1 MTRLTELAQVLDPDG
16 RDRVADVRMVRGN
29 ELHCSVR
36 PAGIGALADLLR
48 DRFGAELLF
57 MAAADRRADRGA
69 LRGPLSL
76 RGRLGRTG
84 SSTPPPRVP
93 AEAPTI
99 PSLATFHYPVSRFE
113 REIYDLFGITAE
125 GHPDAAAPRAPRVLA
140 RRLLPAAEGR
150 GAARVHRRRAGLPV
164 HRGGRRGRVRDP
176 GGAGPRRR
184 DRAGPLPLQRR
195 GRDDHRH
202 EVASVLHPQGHRE
215 ALRGPRARRRGRSW
229 PERISG
235 DTHRGPFARLLPG
248 AGGGGRD
255 DGARAGALPSRRAPR
270 DGAPLQPRGRLS
282 A

>member
-1 MTRLTELAQVLDPDG
+1 
-16 RDRVADVRMVRGN
+16 
-29 ELHCSVR
+29 
-36 PAGIGALADLLR
+36 
-48 DRFGAELLF
+48 
-57 MAAADRRADRGA
+57 MAATDRRADRGTFEVHYLFA
-69 LRGPLSL
+69 PERENWFLHA
-76 RGRLGRTG
+76 TAA
-84 SSTPPPRVP
+84 VP

-99 PSLATFHYPVSRFE
+99 ASLATFHYPASRFE
-113 REIYDLFGITAE
+113 REIYDLFGIVAE
-125 GHPDAAAPRAPRVLA
+125 GHPDRPAPRPPRVLA

-176 GGAGPRRR
+176 GGAGARRR

-215 ALRGPRARRRGRSW
+215 ALRGPRARRRGGAGRAHL
-229 PERISG
+229 RRH
-235 DTHRGPFARLLPG
+235 DRGPLARLLPG

-255 DGARAGALPSRRAPR
+255 DGARAGALPPRRAPR